1 MMYES
6 LYQYFLQ
13 YKQLSLPGIGTF
25 FLDRTPATVNFPDKR
40 MDPPCYAVRLQA
52 SGVVPSRSFFT
63 WLGAALQVSE
73 RDAVIRYNDFAFDLK
88 KAILSGARINWKGM
102 GQLSKGL
109 AGEIKFLPED
119 RLQPEAPVR
128 AEKLIREKADH
139 MVRVG
144 EEERTSVEMTAFL
157 NKTEEK
163 KNYWWAWALMLGLLA
178 VMYIGWYLS
187 ENGVGIAATSNPGKL
202 QPQAGGV
209 YYRVIP

>member
-13 YKQLSLPGIGTF
+13 YKQLSVPGIGTF

-40 MDPPCYAVRLQA
+40 MDPPVYAVRLDA
-52 SGVVPSRSFFT
+52 SGVTPSRSFFS

-73 RDAVIRYNDFAFDLK
+73 RDAVIRFNDFAFDLK
-88 KAILSGARINWKGM
+88 KSILSGARINWKGM

-109 AGEIKFLPED
+109 AGEIKFLPAD
-119 RLQPEAPVR
+119 LFQPEAPVG

-144 EEERTSVEMTAFL
+144 EEERTSEEMTAFL

-187 ENGVGIAATSNPGKL
+187 ENGVGMSAISNPGKL
-202 QPQAGGV
+202 HPQAGGIN
-209 YYRVIP
+209 YRILP